1 LAKYLFGLYSMT
13 LQTFSYVVPASGNL
27 LSKGWVHHPSD
38 EQCSDSL
45 KTRYTHYKM
54 YVKFPGKLVT
64 CISYEN
70 YVYRTKS
77 DW

>member
-1 LAKYLFGLYSMT
+1 
-13 LQTFSYVVPASGNL
+13 
-27 LSKGWVHHPSD
+27 
-38 EQCSDSL
+38 
-45 KTRYTHYKM
+45 M

-77 DW
+77 DKRCIHVGTELSQIKGVFMLVQN

>member
-1 LAKYLFGLYSMT
+1 
-13 LQTFSYVVPASGNL
+13 
-27 LSKGWVHHPSD
+27 
-38 EQCSDSL
+38 
-45 KTRYTHYKM
+45 M

-77 DW
+77 DKRYIHVGTELSQIKGTFMLCFFLSF

>member
-1 LAKYLFGLYSMT
+1 MKVIPETFMCTKFDIYVSITSFQQCIYLNVFFEPVLY
-13 LQTFSYVVPASGNL
+13 
-27 LSKGWVHHPSD
+27 D
-38 EQCSDSL
+38 
-45 KTRYTHYKM
+45 RYKM

-77 DW
+77 D

>member
-1 LAKYLFGLYSMT
+1 
-13 LQTFSYVVPASGNL
+13 
-27 LSKGWVHHPSD
+27 
-38 EQCSDSL
+38 
-45 KTRYTHYKM
+45 M

-77 DW
+77 D